1 MCVCACACACACV
14 CACARA
20 RACVCVHVCACAHVC
35 VHVCVCVCV
44 KQNAHSFPFPLSS
57 LPPSPT
63 GSSANTCS
71 SRSPTSKPIL
81 PSLDEGERTE
91 APERSEYHAF
101 SNTHSLHVDTS
112 WHAHPHLLT
121 SHPPPHTHT
130 ERRHTV
136 CYPSSHKPP
145 SIVSC
150 RSHDD
155 STDPTHHHR
164 HHHETKTDIEK
175 TLRGTQ
181 GRYESAPDW
190 SILIPVL
197 CIVRCW

>member
-1 MCVCACACACACV
+1 MCACM
-14 CACARA
+14 
-20 RACVCVHVCACAHVC
+20 RACICVR
-35 VHVCVCVCV
+35 VCVCETCIKIHVL
-44 KQNAHSFPFPLSS
+44 FLL
-57 LPPSPT
+57 LPPSLPLLQAAVLILAPPVLPPASQYFPLWT
-63 GSSANTCS
+63 RENTLRHRRGVS
-71 SRSPTSKPIL
+71 IV
-81 PSLDEGERTE
+81 
-91 APERSEYHAF
+91 
-101 SNTHSLHVDTS
+101 HSLTHTHYTLITS

-121 SHPPPHTHT
+121 SHIFPPPPHTHTHT

-164 HHHETKTDIEK
+164 HHHETKTDIER

-190 SILIPVL
+190 SILQYYV
-197 CIVRCW
+197 